1 MEVRT
6 IVDVN
11 DDFLESVSIEV
22 DGERVFFVS
31 DGEPEDNNLS
41 RNFSDVHNIP
51 RLMKMAYEAGKNGQ
65 DFSHIAES
73 AE

>member
-6 IVDVN
+6 IIDVN

-22 DGERVFFVS
+22 DGKRVFFVN

-65 DFSHIAES
+65 DFNHIAKS